1 MFSLINFYFY
11 ILREGFKSM
20 PGWAKKVLIIVI
32 LKLVV
37 MFFIIRPIF
46 FPNYLK
52 KNFKTDDERS
62 KFVIEQLTQQIR
74 NQNR

>member
-1 MFSLINFYFY
+1 MFKLINFYFY

-20 PGWAKKVLIIVI
+20 PGWAKKLWFILI
-32 LKLVV
+32 LKLIV
-37 MFFIIRPIF
+37 MFFLIRPIF

-62 KFVIEQLTQQIR
+62 KFVIEHLTQQI
-74 NQNR
+74 QNR